1 MDPASGYALPAG
13 LALPLA
19 ERPAAGSTLT
29 CRLVP
34 RAGRRST
41 LHLSGSLHPA
51 WAGRLAA
58 GLGARGVSVVRASA
72 RRGSTRWTAEIE
84 IQVLDGAVEP
94 SAIDFV
100 ALMKEQRDLASA
112 GPVALSSW
120 RVQPTRTDV
129 EVEIRAED
137 SVGFLGRVLL
147 VFAQLGLFPRAMRV
161 ETLGAAVRDVFLLQG
176 IGGERPPDG
185 VVSLLRRRLAGLS
198 DENSHRE

>member
-1 MDPASGYALPAG
+1 MASASGFALPAV
-13 LALPLA
+13 LPLGTPETA
-19 ERPAAGSTLT
+19 STLT

-34 RAGRRST
+34 KGGRRST

-58 GLGARGVSVVRASA
+58 GLAARGVSVVRASA
-72 RRGSTRWTAEIE
+72 RRGSSRWTAEIE
-84 IQVLDGAVEP
+84 IQVLDGHLEP

-100 ALMKEQRDLASA
+100 ALMKEHRDPASA
-112 GPVALSSW
+112 GPVTLGAC

-129 EVEIRAED
+129 EVELRAED

-176 IGGERPPDG
+176 LGGERPPDA
-185 VVSLLRRRLAGLS
+185 VVSLLRRRLEGLVPG
-198 DENSHRE
+198 DAP

>member
-1 MDPASGYALPAG
+1 MPSASGYALPAG
-13 LALPLA
+13 FVFPAQDG
-19 ERPAAGSTLT
+19 PAASTLT

-34 RAGRRST
+34 KGDGRST

-58 GLGARGVSVVRASA
+58 GLAARDVSVVRASA

-84 IQVLDGAVEP
+84 IQVPGGAVEP

-100 ALMKEQRDLASA
+100 ALMKEHRDPAAA
-112 GPVALSSW
+112 GPVALASW

-147 VFAQLGLFPRAMRV
+147 VFAALGLFPRAMRA
-161 ETLGAAVRDVFLLQG
+161 ETVGAAVRDVFLLQG
-176 IGGERPPDG
+176 AGGERPPDA
-185 VVSLLRRRLAGLS
+185 VVALLRRRLAALA
-198 DENSHRE
+198 DDAPERE